1 MYPDNIYCLDFESHI
16 FNKNY
21 KNNKYNKLN
30 LKYNKYKE
38 LDEYILTILYNIFK
52 DKIPSEVIKNI
63 HNYLKDDDLNY
74 QWLEIRKKYN
84 LFNSPL
90 NLDFNLNNYKE
101 LCSKYMK
108 NFNIAFVFNSIM
120 HPVRSGFEI
129 GVYFYF
135 LYSTNPDI
143 KEININTLKKIHVIY
158 NIGDEVI
165 AVSDKKMILNLTNLN
180 IKEMYNEIENMN
192 IYNDDML
199 IYCFNDK
206 VIKSEKWKSYLNIK
220 DKWIDLLLFDQD
232 EDEENDQDL
241 LEMLSFESN
250 RIEGNQKVFKKLKES
265 NNYFSL
271 NVKKW
276 IKIFY
281 SIHEQTWFVWPI
293 GLKEK
298 YNNEQIK
305 LFDFIKEIIYY
316 NTQSIGI
323 MIDNKFALNFD
334 SLFLG
339 HYFPIIEINSET
351 GDINIS
357 NITKLLNTE
366 KITITELI
374 EEYGDLLLQ

>member
-1 MYPDNIYCLDFESHI
+1 MYPDNIYCIDFESHF
-16 FNKNY
+16 FNKYY
-21 KNNKYNKLN
+21 KYNKYNELN
-30 LKYNKYKE
+30 LKYNKYKKI
-38 LDEYILTILYNIFK
+38 DEYILTILYNIFK
-52 DKIPSEVIKNI
+52 DIIPSEIIKNI

-108 NFNIAFVFNSIM
+108 NLNIAFVFNTTM
-120 HPVRSGFEI
+120 YPVSSGFKKS
-129 GVYFYF
+129 VYFYF

-143 KEININTLKKIHVIY
+143 KEININSLKKIHVIY

-180 IKEMYNEIENMN
+180 IKEMYNKIENIN
-192 IYNDDML
+192 IYNDEML
-199 IYCFNDK
+199 IYCFNNK
-206 VIKSEKWKSYLNIK
+206 VINSEKWKSYLNIK
-220 DKWIDLLLFDQD
+220 DKWIDFLLFDQD

-241 LEMLSFESN
+241 LEILSSECD
-250 RIEGNQKVFKKLKES
+250 RIEENQKVFKKLKES

-281 SIHEQTWFVWPI
+281 SIHEQNWFVWPI

-316 NTQSIGI
+316 NTQCIGI
-323 MIDNKFALNFD
+323 MIDNKFALNLNSYFH
-334 SLFLG
+334 G
-339 HYFPIIEINSET
+339 YYFPIIEINSET